1 MAQTQR
7 GNAAISPRLQGS
19 HAAAPTCLEI
29 VDKGFCLFVLTACG
43 LLVPPTRDRT
53 PCSLQLKHGVLTSG
67 PPGSPKK
74 GFIEFFFFS
83 LHLQR
88 LNITETLEV
97 VILKVINT
105 DHTDLEGKEVRVS
118 RKKESVHKR
127 NCYYSIPCS
136 LV

>member
-1 MAQTQR
+1 MAQTRR

-19 HAAAPTCLEI
+19 YAATPRCLEI
-29 VDKGFCLFVLTACG
+29 VDKGFCLLVLTACG

-67 PPGSPKK
+67 PPGSPQKS
-74 GFIEFFFFS
+74 FIEFFFFS

-105 DHTDLEGKEVRVS
+105 DHTDLEGKERRVS

-127 NCYYSIPCS
+127 NCYYSILCS